1 MALVT
6 FVDGTTI
13 AASDVNGNFQDQDN
27 AAVNALQSKYLQQ
40 NYTVDATDLS
50 SGTPQGERSTIIRPS
65 TYLRVYERRLY
76 IDDSAATTPAPVSVI
91 IECLTD
97 DRLYD
102 TEELSESV
110 LAGLTTPANELLFSP
125 LESQNNAVLLPGF
138 EYRLSLQNF
147 TATPVDYARFTLVCY
162 GLKGLT

>member
-6 FVDGTTI
+6 FVDSTTI
-13 AASDVNGNFQDQDN
+13 AAADLNNNFQDQDN
-27 AAVNALQSKYLQQ
+27 AAASALQSKYLQQ

-50 SGTPQGERSTIIRPS
+50 SATPQGERSTIIRPS
-65 TYLRVYERRLY
+65 TYLRIYDRRLY
-76 IDDSAATTPAPVSVI
+76 IDDAAATTPASVSVVV
-91 IECLTD
+91 ECLTD
-97 DRLYD
+97 SRLYD
-102 TEELSESV
+102 VAELSESV
-110 LAGLTTPANELLFSP
+110 SAGLTTPAKELLFSP

-138 EYRLSLQNF
+138 EYRLSLVNF

>member
-13 AASDVNGNFQDQDN
+13 AASDVNSNFQDQDG
-27 AAVNALQSKYLQQ
+27 AAVAALQSKYPQQ
-40 NYTVDATDLS
+40 NYTVDATDLTRS
-50 SGTPQGERSTIIRPS
+50 TPQAERSAIIRPS

-76 IDDSAATTPAPVSVI
+76 IDDSAATTPASVSVI

-102 TEELSESV
+102 IEELSESV
-110 LAGLTTPANELLFSP
+110 LAGLTTPANELLLSP
-125 LESQNNAVLLPGF
+125 LSSDNNAVLLPGF
-138 EYRLSLQNF
+138 EYRLSLRNF
-147 TATPVDYARFTLVCY
+147 TTTPVDYARFTLVCY